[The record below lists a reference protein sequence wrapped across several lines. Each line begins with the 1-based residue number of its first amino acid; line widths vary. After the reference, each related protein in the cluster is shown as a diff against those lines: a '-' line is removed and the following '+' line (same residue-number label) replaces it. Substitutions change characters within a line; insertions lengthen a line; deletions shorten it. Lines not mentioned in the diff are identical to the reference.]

1 MNKIS
6 SIPAKSRTKSNP
18 DGGCLQTAYQ
28 PADCTG
34 YLKVYQQGSVVGIL
48 HWGHTSGCRRSMRW
62 GHLGSVLNTRDLNE
76 KFCVWRNQSYSR
88 RKAAFIGK
96 KALSQTA
103 AGGRRSPCHRQ
114 GGGSQLIR
122 VCPGFPSAWLSQGS
136 FAVRES
142 DEWYD
147 RVKIPLFTSL
157 LSAHPLYF
165 LIFSKVHN
173 KSCCEILF
181 RLSPSDELIVI
192 PIKFSMQDSQ
202 VACVSHCLIPFK
214 NRYIT
219 FKSFPFPDEAVS
231 LISKS
236 LI

>member
-76 KFCVWRNQSYSR
+76 KFCVWRNQSYFR

-96 KALSQTA
+96 MSSPRQQQEGDAHRVI
-103 AGGRRSPCHRQ
+103 GRVGDHSSSVSAPVSPAH
-114 GGGSQLIR
+114 G
-122 VCPGFPSAWLSQGS
+122 W
-136 FAVRES
+136 VREA
-142 DEWYD
+142 
-147 RVKIPLFTSL
+147 L
-157 LSAHPLYF
+157 LSEKVMSDMIEWKF
-165 LIFSKVHN
+165 LCLHHCFLHTHFISSFLAK
-173 KSCCEILF
+173 CI
-181 RLSPSDELIVI
+181 
-192 PIKFSMQDSQ
+192 IK
-202 VACVSHCLIPFK
+202 
-214 NRYIT
+214 
-219 FKSFPFPDEAVS
+219 AVVKYCS
-231 LISKS
+231 AFHHLMS
-236 LI
+236 